1 MQMYTIKEASKL
13 SWLPEST
20 LRYYETMWLIDFI
33 KRDNSSKHRIY
44 NEEDINIIS
53 AIACLNLTWM
63 SIWDMKDYM
72 SNLDPNT
79 KDFSI
84 QLKILKDQD
93 KKLALEEK
101 NLTLRRKYIK
111 WKLKYYNMLSAWD
124 EVSCEEMEKIREQ
137 ISEVSKKMRFWD
149 KK

>member
-1 MQMYTIKEASKL
+1 
-13 SWLPEST
+13 
-20 LRYYETMWLIDFI
+20 
-33 KRDNSSKHRIY
+33 
-44 NEEDINIIS
+44 
-53 AIACLNLTWM
+53 M

-111 WKLKYYNMLSAWD
+111 WKLKYYKMLSAWD

>member
-1 MQMYTIKEASKL
+1 MKATS
-13 SWLPEST
+13 
-20 LRYYETMWLIDFI
+20 RYKKRYRYSGDLNFNFSNNQVGERGGADFFQ
-33 KRDNSSKHRIY
+33 S
-44 NEEDINIIS
+44 
-53 AIACLNLTWM
+53 
-63 SIWDMKDYM
+63 
-72 SNLDPNT
+72 
-79 KDFSI
+79 KDFSV

-101 NLTLRRKYIK
+101 NLALRRKYIK